1 MPSQLYIV
9 FDLERGVKGG
19 QQREA
24 IVPAG
29 QPGQDDVSAKPR
41 CQGAQVPVVCDPT

>member
-1 MPSQLYIV
+1 MPSRLCIV
-9 FDLERGVKGG
+9 FDLEHGAKGG
-19 QQREA
+19 LQREA

-29 QPGQDDVSAKPR
+29 KPGQDDVSAKPR